1 MKFQVD
7 CGGAPSSARTGK
19 VSTDHGSFE
28 TPAFMP
34 VGTRGTVRGLTADQ
48 IRGTGAEIILVNL
61 FHLWLRPGESVV
73 SGAGGISRFMGWD
86 GPVLSDS
93 GGYQVYSLKGSVKV
107 REEGVFFQSPYDGR
121 NVFLSPEDVVIL
133 GRSMG
138 IDLIMVLDHLV
149 DPVSSPEDLRDAHA
163 RTLRWAQRSLDVS
176 GQEDAVL
183 GIVQGGTDLD
193 ARRSSAISLRSMKGK
208 DGQTFAGFGI
218 GGLGIGESFEERNNV
233 VFETLQELD
242 TDKPRYLMGIGYPE
256 DLLAGIER
264 GVDLFDCVLPT
275 RNGRNGMAFTQSGR
289 VVIRNARYE
298 EDDSPLD
305 PRCSCAV
312 CKHYSRSYI
321 HHLFRNGEMLGPI
334 LNTIHNLSFYLDL
347 MKQARQEIRAGNFR
361 EWSQNKIDS
370 FQMTE
375 RGLS

>member
-1 MKFQVD
+1 
-7 CGGAPSSARTGK
+7 
-19 VSTDHGSFE
+19 
-28 TPAFMP
+28 MP

-48 IRGTGAEIILVNL
+48 IHGTGAEVLLVNL
-61 FHLWLRPGESVV
+61 FHLWLRPGEPVV

-107 REEGVFFQSPYDGR
+107 REEGAFFQSPYDGR

-138 IDLIMVLDHLV
+138 IDLIMILDHLV

-176 GQEDAVL
+176 SPEDAVF

-193 ARRSSAISLRSMKGK
+193 ARKTSAVSLRSMKGK
-208 DGQTFAGFGI
+208 DGQTFAGYGI
-218 GGLGIGESFEERNNV
+218 GGLGIGESFEERNHV
-233 VFETLQELD
+233 VFETLRELE

-275 RNGRNGMAFTQSGR
+275 RNGRNGMAFTPSGR

-298 EDDSPLD
+298 QDDSPLD
-305 PRCSCAV
+305 PRCSCAA
-312 CKHYSRSYI
+312 CRHYSRAYI
-321 HHLFRNGEMLGPI
+321 HHLFKNGEMLGPI

-361 EWSQNKIDS
+361 EWAQNKIDS